1 MFKNAKTFND
11 PDSSYYK
18 AAEELDMFVEPLLN
32 NLRDHIDAPRQYK
45 KPEGRAAYQGKW
57 FSWGEKKM
65 KTG

>member
-1 MFKNAKTFND
+1 
-11 PDSSYYK
+11 
-18 AAEELDMFVEPLLN
+18 MFVEPLLN